1 MFVKKRNL
9 IAYAHENEEAILLEK
24 FLLLFL
30 TAWWA
35 WGNGSTEENKTHLL
49 QKAFAGHT
57 APSHTHPHPKLGQV
71 SLPGVSKTISF
82 PLSINAYKT

>member
-30 TAWWA
+30 TVWWA
-35 WGNGSTEENKTHLL
+35 WGNGSAEEDSSLAESLRWAHCPLPHAPPL
-49 QKAFAGHT
+49 QAG
-57 APSHTHPHPKLGQV
+57 A
-71 SLPGVSKTISF
+71 GVSARSVQNHLFSLK
-82 PLSINAYKT
+82 YKCL